1 VNILFVAAEVAPYVS
16 VGGLSQVMYFLPQA
30 LRELGH
36 DVRIFT
42 AKYGAMDETAPNGKT
57 WKFHTEVNK
66 LAVPIDDS
74 DPDCKSIICNVKSIL
89 NEDGQPITYF
99 LENREYYE
107 LRANVFGYRDDHIRF
122 ALLSKGCLEWL
133 KHNKEIG
140 DQEQWWPDIIHIHD
154 WHTGYFADLAR
165 KNSKYTAILEKT
177 PIVMTVH
184 NFSFQGNYDF
194 RFGPREEFD
203 DGQSQLA
210 PLNTSK
216 MQSQNALKRGMLY
229 SDAINTV
236 SQTHAVEVL
245 TPEYA
250 EGLDTTLHQVREK
263 FTGIL
268 NGLDTQEFNPSTDK
282 RIKKTFNANSFIKA
296 REENK
301 KELQRTFNLSL
312 DTNRPLF
319 AIAGRLA
326 KQKGWD
332 LIVEVLPHLLAQ
344 RPDVQVVALGSGDDR
359 YRLELSVL
367 QKNFPG
373 QIGLH
378 LRPDFRLPRKIYAG
392 ADCVIIPSL
401 FEPGGIVALE
411 ALRYGAVPLV
421 RRTGGLN
428 DIIKDFDPNTKT
440 GNGFSFKN
448 IDAWALY
455 GSIFEVLSIYKH
467 QRLWKTLVKNCLEC
481 DFSWE
486 HAAEE
491 YDHWYR
497 KVIKERKA
505 TATRKPVL
513 YETPLNELN

>member
-30 LRELGH
+30 LRNLGH
-36 DVRIFT
+36 DVRVFT
-42 AKYGAMDETAPNGKT
+42 AKYGAMDETAPNGKS
-57 WKFHTEVNK
+57 WKFHTEANK
-66 LAVPIDDS
+66 LAVPIDS
-74 DPDCKSIICNVKSIL
+74 TTEDCKSIICNVKSVYG
-89 NEDGQPITYF
+89 EDGQPITYF

-122 ALLSKGCLEWL
+122 ALLSKGALEWL
-133 KHNKEIG
+133 RHIMEIG
-140 DQEQWWPDIIHIHD
+140 DADHWWPDIIHIHD
-154 WHTGYFADLAR
+154 WHTGYFSDLAR
-165 KNSKYTAILEKT
+165 KNIRYSSFLEKT

-184 NFSFQGNYDF
+184 NFSFQGNYDY
-194 RFGPREEFD
+194 RYGPKDDFD
-203 DGQSQLA
+203 DGHSILA
-210 PLNTSK
+210 PLNTFK
-216 MQSQNALKRGMLY
+216 MQTQNALKRGILY
-229 SDAINTV
+229 ADAINTV

-250 EGLDTTLHQVREK
+250 EGLDETLYQVREK

-268 NGLDTQEFNPSTDK
+268 NGLDTTAFDPATDK
-282 RIKKTFNANSFIKA
+282 NIKKQFTSRSFVRA

-301 KELQRTFNLSL
+301 KELQRIFNLPI
-312 DTNRPLF
+312 DVQRPLF
-319 AIAGRLA
+319 AVAGRLA

-332 LIVEVLPHLLAQ
+332 LIVEVLPHLLSQ
-344 RPDVQVVALGSGDDR
+344 RPDIQIVALGSGDDR

-367 QKNFPG
+367 QKSFQG

-378 LRPDFRLPRKIYAG
+378 LRPDFRLPRKLYAG
-392 ADCVIIPSL
+392 ADVVIIPSL

-421 RRTGGLN
+421 RRTGGLS
-428 DIIKDFDPNTKT
+428 DIVKDFDTNTKS

-455 GSIFEVLSIYKH
+455 GSIFEVLTIYKH
-467 QRLWKTLVKNCLEC
+467 QKLWRTLVRNCLES
-481 DFSWE
+481 DFSWN
-486 HAAEE
+486 HAALE

-497 KVIKERKA
+497 KVVKERKQSNLRPQA
-505 TATRKPVL
+505 L
-513 YETPLNELN
+513 YDTLNN